1 MAWVVI
7 AERQK
12 QIPINSTR
20 IRNGRYPKKNDP
32 FRIRFA
38 HVSEETPFCSGS
50 TLAGGIF
57 QSVVTKAKNGR
68 KLIYLIIKIS
78 KLSLFVF

>member
-20 IRNGRYPKKNDP
+20 KINGRFPKKNDP
-32 FRIRFA
+32 FRMRLA
-38 HVSEETPFCSGS
+38 HEW
-50 TLAGGIF
+50 
-57 QSVVTKAKNGR
+57 
-68 KLIYLIIKIS
+68 
-78 KLSLFVF
+78 

>member
-32 FRIRFA
+32 FRIGFA
-38 HVSEETPFCSGS
+38 HVSEETPFLFRIDAGRRDLSVSGY
-50 TLAGGIF
+50 
-57 QSVVTKAKNGR
+57 QSKERQKVNC
-68 KLIYLIIKIS
+68 
-78 KLSLFVF
+78 F